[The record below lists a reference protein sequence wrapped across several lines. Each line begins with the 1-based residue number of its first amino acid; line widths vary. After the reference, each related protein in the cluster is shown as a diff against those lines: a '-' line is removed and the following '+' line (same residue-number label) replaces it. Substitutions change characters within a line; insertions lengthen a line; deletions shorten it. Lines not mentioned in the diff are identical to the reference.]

1 MGTESNIFLITYN
14 DVVGRASLG
23 EGSSSMNLNSSLES
37 QISTVND
44 NHVNVSNSSAGHIIQ
59 GRLTGSNI
67 GVYIYINRLTL
78 DYQTYVSGQQLSV
91 NDYILY
97 F

>member
-1 MGTESNIFLITYN
+1 MMKSKLCAAFNIFLMPYN
-14 DVVGRASLG
+14 DVLGRASLG

-44 NHVNVSNSSAGHIIQ
+44 NHVNISNSSAGHIIQ

-67 GVYIYINRLTL
+67 GVYIYINRVSL
-78 DYQTYVSGQQLSV
+78 DYHRY
-91 NDYILY
+91 Y
-97 F
+97 FCTDLISQ

>member
-1 MGTESNIFLITYN
+1 MMKSKLCTESNIFLIPYI

-44 NHVNVSNSSAGHIIQ
+44 NHVNISNSSAGHIIQ

-67 GVYIYINRLTL
+67 GVYIYINRVSL
-78 DYQTYVSGQQLSV
+78 DYQTYFISV
-91 NDYILY
+91 QI
-97 F
+97 

>member
-1 MGTESNIFLITYN
+1 
-14 DVVGRASLG
+14 
-23 EGSSSMNLNSSLES
+23 MNLNSSLES

-67 GVYIYINRLTL
+67 GVYIYINRLSLGLFL
-78 DYQTYVSGQQLSV
+78 DSNYQLMIIYCIFDRQ
-91 NDYILY
+91 
-97 F
+97 

>member
-1 MGTESNIFLITYN
+1 
-14 DVVGRASLG
+14 
-23 EGSSSMNLNSSLES
+23 MNLNSSLES

-67 GVYIYINRLTL
+67 GVYIYINRLSL
-78 DYQTYVSGQQLSV
+78 DYVSGQQLSV
-91 NDYILY
+91 YDYILY

>member
-1 MGTESNIFLITYN
+1 MMKSSVCTAFNVFLIPYN
-14 DVVGRASLG
+14 YVVGRASLG

-44 NHVNVSNSSAGHIIQ
+44 NHVNISNSSAGHIIQ

-67 GVYIYINRLTL
+67 GVYIYINRVSL
-78 DYQTYVSGQQLSV
+78 DYQTY
-91 NDYILY
+91 Y
-97 F
+97 FCTDLISQ

>member
-1 MGTESNIFLITYN
+1 
-14 DVVGRASLG
+14 
-23 EGSSSMNLNSSLES
+23 MNLNSSLES

-67 GVYIYINRLTL
+67 GVYIYINRLSL

>member
-1 MGTESNIFLITYN
+1 MMKSKLCTESNIFLIPYI

-44 NHVNVSNSSAGHIIQ
+44 NHVNSSAGHMIQ

-67 GVYIYINRLTL
+67 GVYIYINRVSF
-78 DYQTYVSGQQLSV
+78 DYQY
-91 NDYILY
+91 DYFCTDSIRQ
-97 F
+97 

>member
-1 MGTESNIFLITYN
+1 
-14 DVVGRASLG
+14 
-23 EGSSSMNLNSSLES
+23 MNLNSSLES

-67 GVYIYINRLTL
+67 GVYIYINRLSL
-78 DYQTYVSGQQLSV
+78 DYQT
-91 NDYILY
+91 
-97 F
+97 